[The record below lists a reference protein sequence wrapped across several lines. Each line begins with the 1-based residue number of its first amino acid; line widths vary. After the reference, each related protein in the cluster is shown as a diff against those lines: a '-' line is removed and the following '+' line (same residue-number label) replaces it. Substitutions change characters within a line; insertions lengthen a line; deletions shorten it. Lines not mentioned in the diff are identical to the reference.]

1 VALQQSGR
9 EVQLTV
15 VAHPSPHSMTCGR
28 GNLTRKDFT
37 MDYQQI
43 IRSQYLATLEMLK
56 QAIEKCPDAL
66 WDDPADKNKFWHVA
80 YHALF
85 YTHLYLQPTEQDFK
99 PWGTYR
105 HQHDLSETADPYTR
119 EEVLEY
125 LAFCQQQVEDK
136 VPQLNLDAES
146 GFYWLPLNKAELQI
160 YSIRHLQQH
169 AGELMERLGSRAGVD
184 IDWVGV
190 MHE

>member
-1 VALQQSGR
+1 
-9 EVQLTV
+9 
-15 VAHPSPHSMTCGR
+15 
-28 GNLTRKDFT
+28 

-66 WDDPADKNKFWHVA
+66 WNDPTDKNKFWHVA

-85 YTHLYLQPTEQDFK
+85 YTHLYLQPTEQDFR
-99 PWGTYR
+99 PWAKHR
-105 HQHDLSETADPYTR
+105 KAHDLSEPADPYSK

-125 LAFCQQQVEDK
+125 LAFCQQQVIDL
-136 VPQLNLDAES
+136 VPQLNFDAES

-160 YSIRHLQQH
+160 YTIRHLQQH
-169 AGELMERLGSRAGVD
+169 AGELMERLGSRAGIDV
-184 IDWVGV
+184 DWVGV